1 MTWEVSVP
9 LQFGTA
15 LRDNPTE
22 AELLES
28 CKRGE
33 LQAFERLYKLHAA
46 RMKSLAF
53 HLLGSRDDAEDAVQE
68 TFLKVYRAVGSFE
81 SNSTVSTWM
90 LRILINCCYD
100 ILRKRQRLAEKPMLK
115 EVSAESKVTLK
126 VALERALLSLNE
138 QHRLVFLMFEVEG
151 LRHSEISSVLEVPE
165 GTSRAWLF
173 EAKRALKQLLTQ
185 GRQANEI

>member
-1 MTWEVSVP
+1 
-9 LQFGTA
+9 
-15 LRDNPTE
+15 
-22 AELLES
+22 
-28 CKRGE
+28 
-33 LQAFERLYKLHAA
+33 
-46 RMKSLAF
+46 MKSLAF

-100 ILRKRQRLAEKPMLK
+100 ILRKRRRLAEKPMLK
-115 EVSAESKVTLK
+115 EVPAESKVTLK

-151 LRHSEISSVLEVPE
+151 LKHSEISSVLEVPE

-173 EAKRALKQLLTQ
+173 EAKRALKQLLTR
-185 GRQANEI
+185 GEPSK

>member
-1 MTWEVSVP
+1 MEVRVP

-15 LRDNPTE
+15 LPDNPTD

-33 LQAFERLYKLHAA
+33 FQAFERLYTLYSA

-53 HLLGSRDDAEDAVQE
+53 HLLGNRYDAEDAVQE
-68 TFLKVYRAVGSFE
+68 TFLKLYKAVGSFQ

-90 LRILINCCYD
+90 FRILINCCYD

-115 EVSAESKVTLK
+115 EVPAQSKLVLK

-138 QHRLVFLMFEVEG
+138 QQRLVFLMFEVEG
-151 LRHSEISSVLEVPE
+151 LRHSEISSVLRGARGNVSF
-165 GTSRAWLF
+165 GSAG
-173 EAKRALKQLLTQ
+173 A
-185 GRQANEI
+185 

>member
-15 LRDNPTE
+15 LPDNPTE

-53 HLLGSRDDAEDAVQE
+53 HLLGSRVDAEDAVQE

-185 GRQANEI
+185 GSPGK

>member
-9 LQFGTA
+9 PQFGTT
-15 LRDNPTE
+15 LLDDPTD
-22 AELLES
+22 AELLER

-53 HLLGSRDDAEDAVQE
+53 HLLGRRDDAEDAVQE

-126 VALERALLSLNE
+126 VALERALLRLNE

-151 LRHSEISSVLEVPE
+151 LKHSEISSVLEVPE

-173 EAKRALKQLLTQ
+173 EAKRALRQLLTLES
-185 GRQANEI
+185 QANEI